1 MRQKKNTREI
11 KGDKMTTLEH
21 MQNAMDSENRYVLIV
36 MDNKSGEVKLTSN
49 IHRNRLAPFFKT
61 IIKDLLDEK

>member
-11 KGDKMTTLEH
+11 KGDMMTTLEH
-21 MQNAMDSENRYVLIV
+21 MQNAMDPENRYVLIV
-36 MDNKSGEVKLTSN
+36 MDNKTGEIKLTSN